1 MIAITGATSGI
12 GFELAKQYCRDK
24 NNVLIIG
31 RNEDRL
37 KEQQDYLM
45 RRFRVRVEYMV
56 VDLTNDSRVRE
67 VFWEIKLKNYLVDIF
82 INCAGFGLYGDFK
95 DLPQDQEIDMIKVN
109 AAAVSILTKDA
120 INYYREKKIKG
131 KVLNIASVGAHVPL
145 PYMAVYGATKAYVR
159 SFSQAVNKELKESG
173 SPILVS
179 VMFPPAVETKFISDA
194 NAEEAKVFQDELLS
208 AKKVAS
214 IAIKGLS
221 NRRENIYC
229 RTSDR
234 IKMYFIN
241 YLPLKMR
248 LQIINVNTRRK

>member
-31 RNEDRL
+31 RDENKL

-45 RRFRVRVEYMV
+45 RRFRVRVEYMC
-56 VDLTNDSRVRE
+56 VDLTNEARVRE
-67 VFWEIKLKNYLVDIF
+67 IFWEIKLKNYLVDIF

-95 DLPQDQEIDMIKVN
+95 ETALDIELDMLKVN
-109 AAAVSILTKDA
+109 MNAVTILTNDA

-131 KVLNIASVGAHVPL
+131 KVLNVASLAAQVPV
-145 PYMAVYGATKAYVR
+145 PYMAVYSASKAYV
-159 SFSQAVNKELKESG
+159 SNFSNAVNKELKESG

-179 VMFPPAVETKFISDA
+179 VIYPPAVETKFISDA
-194 NAEEAKVFQDELLS
+194 NAEESKLFQSELMS
-208 AKKVAS
+208 PKKVAS

-221 NRRENIYC
+221 RRRENIYC
-229 RTSDR
+229 RRGDR
-234 IKMYFIN
+234 SRMYFVN
-241 YLPLKMR
+241 LVPYKWKM
-248 LQIINVNTRRK
+248 QIINVNSRRK

>member
-12 GFELAKQYCRDK
+12 GFELAKQYCKDK

-31 RNEDRL
+31 RDEEKL
-37 KEQQDYLM
+37 KSQQDYLM

-56 VDLTNDSRVRE
+56 ADLTNESRVRE

-95 DLPQDQEIDMIKVN
+95 DLPIDQEIDMIKVN
-109 AAAVSILTKDA
+109 TTAVTILTKDA

-131 KVLNIASVGAHVPL
+131 KVLNIASIGGHMPL

-159 SFSQAVNKELKESG
+159 SFTQAVNKELKESG
-173 SPILVS
+173 SPILIS
-179 VMFPPAVETKFISDA
+179 AMFPPAVDTKFIEDA
-194 NAEEAKVFQDELLS
+194 NAEEAKLFQDELLTP
-208 AKKVAS
+208 KKVAS

-221 NRRENIYC
+221 SRRENIYC
-229 RTSDR
+229 SLGDR
-234 IKMYFIN
+234 MKVFFIN
-241 YLPLKMR
+241 WVPLKTR